1 MLKNQN
7 GFNPSS
13 FISLSSIARR
23 AEEDHLS
30 SFQRK
35 TACCFTLIEL
45 LVVIAIIAIL
55 AGMLLPALNAARD
68 RAKSTGCIS
77 NLKQHGLMHLGYAND
92 FDGWSFLPNG
102 KNVSGPDYSTTYFY
116 FKALIDGKY
125 LTGYTFAEFI
135 TNQPQKPKGLLACP
149 SRSRT
154 IHTSCVT
161 DYGANVYLGRT
172 PPSLGYKPYWKIRQH
187 GTISYGGY
195 FKPESI
201 KQGSKFIY
209 YADIARGSNVLFSA
223 GFNNWNF
230 YSSSCSLITSPEKG
244 PPHMQK
250 KMLNSLY
257 VDGHVGTK
265 NEADFTKQLKA
276 ASYTSTSASVTT
288 PID

>member
-1 MLKNQN
+1 MKKTVSNDT
-7 GFNPSS
+7 SS
-13 FISLSSIARR
+13 LIPLSSIAQR

-30 SFQRK
+30 YLKRK
-35 TACCFTLIEL
+35 MPRHFTLIEL

-55 AGMLLPALNAARD
+55 AGMLLPALNTARD
-68 RAKSTGCIS
+68 RAKSTGCTS

-92 FDGWSFLPNG
+92 YDGWSFLPNG

-125 LTGYTFAEFI
+125 LTGYTFSEFI
-135 TNQPQKPKGLLACP
+135 ANQPQKPKGILACP
-149 SRSRT
+149 SRSRI

-161 DYGANVYLGRT
+161 DYGVNVYLGRT
-172 PPSLGYKPYWKIRQH
+172 PPSLGYKPYWKIQQH

-201 KQGSKFIY
+201 KQGSKFIF
-209 YADIARGSNVLFSA
+209 YADISRGSSMNFSLQEL
-223 GFNNWNF
+223 NNWDF
-230 YSSSCSLITSPEKG
+230 YSSTCSLVSNMEKG
-244 PPHMQK
+244 PPHMQR

-257 VDGHVGTK
+257 VDGHVGSK
-265 NEADFTKQLKA
+265 KEANFTVQLKA
-276 ASYTSTSASVTT
+276 ASYTSTSAVRST